1 MADVTEGSAA
11 PQRRTQA
18 ERRAA
23 SEAAV
28 LKAAAELIAER
39 GVERASLRSIGAR
52 AGISRAMPA
61 YHFGSKDALIAR
73 LAERGHERT
82 MAATAAAL
90 ERRGDEQEAMTTLE
104 LLCVT
109 IETFLEVLAAPEA
122 PEERAVVVI
131 WGAGFPSDASLPAM
145 ADSDR
150 QTHRHLAGL
159 IRTGQVDGSMR
170 ADLDP
175 DDTATVVMGLARGMA
190 GMSLNDPSMADTP
203 TVRRLCGDAIRALL
217 APDRPPPTAP

>member
-1 MADVTEGSAA
+1 MADVSAA

-18 ERRAA
+18 ERRAS
-23 SEAAV
+23 SEAA
-28 LKAAAELIAER
+28 LLEAAAELIAER

-82 MAATAAAL
+82 LAATAAAL
-90 ERRGDEQEAMTTLE
+90 ERRGEQADSMTTLE

-109 IETFLEVLAAPEA
+109 IETYLEVLAAPDA

-131 WGAGFPSDASLPAM
+131 WGAGFASEASLPALV
-145 ADSDR
+145 DSDR
-150 QTHRHLAGL
+150 ETHGHLAGL
-159 IRTGQVDGSMR
+159 IRTGQADGSMR
-170 ADLDP
+170 PDLDP
-175 DDTATVVMGLARGMA
+175 DDAATIVMALARGLA
-190 GMSLNDPSMADTP
+190 GISLTDPSLADTP
-203 TVRRLCGDAIRALL
+203 TVRHLCTATIRALL
-217 APDRPPPTAP
+217 APD

>member
-1 MADVTEGSAA
+1 MADVSAA

-18 ERRAA
+18 ERRAS
-23 SEAAV
+23 SEAAL

-82 MAATAAAL
+82 LAATAAAL
-90 ERRGDEQEAMTTLE
+90 ERRGEQADSMTTLE

-109 IETFLEVLAAPEA
+109 IETYLEVLAAPDA

-131 WGAGFPSDASLPAM
+131 WGAGFASDAPLPALV
-145 ADSDR
+145 DSDR
-150 QTHRHLAGL
+150 ETHGHLAGL
-159 IRTGQVDGSMR
+159 IRTGQADGSMR
-170 ADLDP
+170 PDLDP
-175 DDTATVVMGLARGMA
+175 DDAATIVMALARGLA
-190 GMSLNDPSMADTP
+190 GISLTDPSLADTP
-203 TVRRLCGDAIRALL
+203 TVRHLCGTTIRSLL
-217 APDRPPPTAP
+217 APD

>member
-1 MADVTEGSAA
+1 LGDVRAA

-18 ERRAA
+18 ERRAS
-23 SEAAV
+23 SEAAL

-90 ERRGDEQEAMTTLE
+90 QRRGDQPEAMTALE
-104 LLCVT
+104 VLCAT
-109 IETFLEVLAAPEA
+109 IETFLAVLAAPDA
-122 PEERAVVVI
+122 PEERAVVVM
-131 WGAGFPSDASLPAM
+131 WGAAFPSEASLSAM

-150 QTHRHLAGL
+150 ETHGHLAGL
-159 IRTGQVDGSMR
+159 IRTGQADGSMR
-170 ADLDP
+170 TDLDP
-175 DDTATVVMGLARGMA
+175 DDAATVVMGLARGIA
-190 GMSLNDPSMADTP
+190 GLSLNDPPMADTP
-203 TVRRLCGDAIRALL
+203 TVRRLCGDTIRALL
-217 APDRPPPTAP
+217 APDRPPPDHAQ